1 MHKKCL
7 FKNFPTLKVFE
18 QKLTCKNSK
27 KTYEYIEIHHNFLT
41 STYIT
46 FGIYKG
52 PTKDK
57 DLSLIIQVNLL
68 KVLSYHVRFLLQK
81 IDI

>member
-1 MHKKCL
+1 M
-7 FKNFPTLKVFE
+7 NTLR
-18 QKLTCKNSK
+18 
-27 KTYEYIEIHHNFLT
+27 YIIHDYQS

-68 KVLSYHVRFLLQK
+68 KVLSYHVRYLLQK
-81 IDI
+81 IDIWIVIDSVYLEWFISIKNNNN